1 MINQKVVMKK
11 KVYVNNQKNNA
22 FNFLNKQK
30 SFNKKIQFNKKKQII
45 QKKVLNF
52 RENYLIYRLRN
63 IKIIE

>member
-11 KVYVNNQKNNA
+11 KVYVNSQKNNA

-52 RENYLIYRLRN
+52 RENYLIYRL
-63 IKIIE
+63 